1 MTQPPPIDYGPV
13 RPDELERLALLLEHA
28 LGFGPGGMASW
39 LESIGHAHVRAVRS
53 GGAPVAGLAII
64 PMGHWF
70 GGRSVP
76 TGGITAVGV
85 APPQR
90 GSGVGIGMLR
100 AMLHELH
107 EQGTP
112 LSSLYPATTAF
123 YRRAGYERA
132 STRIIYEQPLAALGV
147 RDHSLEAVAVDPSQ
161 HDIVKR
167 LYAQQGAASSS
178 FIDRPDFY
186 WDAFL
191 KPKDRPSHIYMTLR
205 DGEPE
210 GYVAFFQGGWTDPLN
225 VRDIVALTPG
235 AARRLLTL
243 LADHRSVQET
253 VRWPGGP
260 VDPLGFL
267 MSEQKQKVFRAIDLM
282 LRIVD
287 VAGALEARGY
297 APGAAAELHL
307 DVADDVLPWNN
318 GRFVLEVAGGR
329 GRVSPGGQGRLK
341 LHARD
346 LAVLYSGYLSPFE
359 LRQAGALSG
368 EAADLAAAALAFSGP
383 RPWLPDMF

>member
-1 MTQPPPIDYGPV
+1 MTSPSIDYGLA
-13 RPDELERLALLLEHA
+13 RADELERLTVLLEQA
-28 LGFGPGGMASW
+28 LGFGPGGMAPW
-39 LESIGHAHVRAVRS
+39 LESIGHANVRAVRQ

-70 GGRSVP
+70 GGRTVP

-90 GSGVGIGMLR
+90 GSGVGFGMLR
-100 AMLHELH
+100 ATLHELH

-123 YRRAGYERA
+123 YRRTGYERA
-132 STRIIYEQPLAALGV
+132 STRVIYEQPLAAIGL
-147 RDHSLEAVAVDPSQ
+147 RDHTLEAVAVDPSQ
-161 HDIVKR
+161 HDTLKQ
-167 LYAQQGAASSS
+167 LYAQQAAVSSS
-178 FIDRPDFY
+178 FIDRPAFY
-186 WDAFL
+186 WDGFL
-191 KPKDRPSHIYMTLR
+191 KSKDQTPHIYLALR
-205 DGEPE
+205 DGQPE
-210 GYVAFFQGGWTDPLN
+210 GYVVFFQGRWTEPLN
-225 VRDIVALTPG
+225 VRDIVALTPA

-260 VDPLGFL
+260 VDSLQFL
-267 MSEQKQKVFRAIDLM
+267 MAEQKQKVFRAIDLM

-297 APGAAAELHL
+297 SPGVDAELHL
-307 DVADDVLPWNN
+307 EVADDVLAWNN
-318 GRFVLEVAGGR
+318 GRFVLEVADGR
-329 GRVSPGGQGRLK
+329 GRVSPGGQGRLR

-346 LAVLYSGYLSPFE
+346 LAALYSAYLSPYE
-359 LRQAGALSG
+359 LRQAGSLTG
-368 EAADLAAAALAFSGP
+368 DADLAAVALVFGG
-383 RPWLPDMF
+383 